1 MDEEAAEQLRTLA
14 GNPGTSRKLLDT
26 IIDEH
31 GDCLSGE
38 HCETCE
44 TLDDLGMDLS
54 APLGGNPSLSP
65 EQQERV
71 FSSIMDA
78 DVLYAVGIFA
88 ENTNISDDL
97 KASVMDVE
105 LISGSEDAYEEVSL
119 ILKSIRENPRFSKDD
134 EKAFIKSVNNFWDRD
149 DDWHKS

>member
-14 GNPGTSRKLLDT
+14 GNPGTSRKLLDA

-31 GDCLSGE
+31 ADCLGGE
-38 HCETCE
+38 HCDICE
-44 TLDDLGMDLS
+44 TLDELGMDLS

-97 KASVMDVE
+97 KSSVMDVD
-105 LISGSEDAYEEVSL
+105 LISGSEDAYDEVSL
-119 ILKSIRENPRFSKDD
+119 ILKSMKENPRFSKDD
-134 EKAFIKSVNNFWDRD
+134 VKVYIKSVNDFWNRG